1 MHQTMLRKEHEWQP
15 PMPHHAENT
24 HAQRMLCDK
33 FTRHFAIATK
43 FSIPA
48 LGCYLKLCNASHYS
62 GVAWCRTNPREK
74 HGGSKTFLEHL
85 HNV

>member
-1 MHQTMLRKEHEWQP
+1 
-15 PMPHHAENT
+15 
-24 HAQRMLCDK
+24 MLCNK
-33 FTRHFAIATK
+33 FTRHFTIATK

-48 LGCYLKLCNASHYS
+48 LGCYLKLCNASPYS

-74 HGGSKTFLEHL
+74 HVGSKTLLEHL